1 MKFNF
6 NLKTI
11 IFVLLILLFSV
22 IFLYNMM
29 PSYMEGFKEGNE
41 IPVDMSGNP
50 LVCEMDPS
58 GDLHMVRADGTLH
71 TDYTYNDIVY
81 KCDASGTIM
90 EVEGEEQVGEE
101 EE

>member
-22 IFLYNMM
+22 IFIYNMM

-41 IPVDMSGNP
+41 PQPTPVDLSGNP
-50 LVCEMDPS
+50 LVCDLS
-58 GDLHMVRADGTLH
+58 GEVFMVKADGTLYA
-71 TDYTYNDIVY
+71 DYTYDDIVY
-81 KCDASGTIM
+81 KCDASGTLM
-90 EVEGEEQVGEE
+90 KVQGEDEDE
-101 EE
+101 

>member
-29 PSYMEGFKEGNE
+29 PSYMEGFKEGNT

-50 LVCEMDPS
+50 LVCDLS
-58 GDLHMVRADGTLH
+58 GEVFMVKADGTLH
-71 TDYTYNDIVY
+71 TDYTYNDVVY

-90 EVEGEEQVGEE
+90 EVGGEE
-101 EE
+101 EDE

>member
-29 PSYMEGFKEGNE
+29 PSYMEGFKEGNT

-50 LVCEMDPS
+50 LVCDLS
-58 GDLHMVRADGTLH
+58 GEVFMVKADGTLH
-71 TDYTYNDIVY
+71 TDYTYNDVVY

-90 EVEGEEQVGEE
+90 EVGGEE
-101 EE
+101 EVEDE

>member
-29 PSYMEGFKEGNE
+29 PSYMEGFKEGNTT
-41 IPVDMSGNP
+41 PVDLSGNP
-50 LVCEMDPS
+50 LVCDLS
-58 GDLHMVRADGTLH
+58 GEVFMVKADGTLH
-71 TDYTYNDIVY
+71 ADYTYNDVVY

-90 EVEGEEQVGEE
+90 EVEGEDEDE
-101 EE
+101 